1 MDENNLLPKLR
12 NAQRAIKVLRRDIAV
27 YNRRLMQ
34 TAVILSRLKRQ
45 EEILLQKLYP
55 ESEVIHIGIKQFDIE
70 KTRYRNIVRDL
81 QGMSPEDLQNFI
93 DFTTGE

>member
-1 MDENNLLPKLR
+1 MCKNNLLPKLR

-34 TAVILSRLKRQ
+34 TAVMLSHLKRQ
-45 EEILLQKLYP
+45 EEVLLQKLYP
-55 ESEVIHIGIKQFDIE
+55 ESKVIHISIKHFDVE
-70 KTRYRNIVRDL
+70 KTRYKNILRDL
-81 QGMSPEDLQNFI
+81 QSMSPEDLQNFI

>member
-1 MDENNLLPKLR
+1 MDKDNLQPKLR
-12 NAQRAIKVLRRDIAV
+12 NTQRAVKVLKRDIAI

-34 TAVILSRLKRQ
+34 TAVMLSRIERE

-55 ESEVIHIGIKQFDIE
+55 DDKITRISLQQPDTARMKFSKVIK
-70 KTRYRNIVRDL
+70 DL

-93 DFTTGE
+93 DFTEGE